1 MGSVVRLKDIAERAG
16 VSIVTVSKALSGQ
29 KGVSEEM
36 RQVIIQYANEMGYQS
51 PKEKERSSRVSYNIG
66 IILHNRFFD
75 EFNSFYGNVQSLI
88 TNEASKME
96 CFTTMEVVTDEM
108 EKEKILPQILEGNR
122 VDGYLVLGRLNKEYL
137 DFLDEESGIPCG
149 YVDFIIPGGNR
160 DCVISDSFYGTYQ
173 LTNYLFENGHR
184 KIAYVGT
191 ILATSSITDRYLGY
205 QKSMMEHGESIPK
218 EWIIDD
224 RDSATGKM
232 DIDRFFE
239 IPEHN
244 MPTAFVC
251 NCDLA
256 ASYLVRKLADR
267 GITCPN
273 DVSVVGFDNMA
284 YPGITEHS
292 FTTIEVDTKE
302 MAKKAVR
309 NLIHKISREYYRKG
323 VTIVVGKMIVRDS
336 VKKIG

>member
-1 MGSVVRLKDIAERAG
+1 MGNVVRLKDIAERAG

-36 RQVIIQYANEMGYQS
+36 RRQIIEYANEMGYQS
-51 PKEKERSSRVSYNIG
+51 PKDKERGSRVSYNIG
-66 IILHNRFFD
+66 ILLSSRFFD

-96 CFTTMEVVTDEM
+96 CFTTMEVITDAM
-108 EKEKILPQILEGNR
+108 QDDQILPGIIEDNR
-122 VDGYLVLGRLNKEYL
+122 VDGYLVLGRLNEDYL
-137 DFLDEESGIPCG
+137 NFLDEASDIPSG
-149 YVDFIIPGGNR
+149 YVDFIIPGANK
-160 DCVISDSFYGTYQ
+160 DCIISDSFYGTYQ
-173 LTNYLFENGHR
+173 LTNYLFEMGHR

-191 ILATSSITDRYLGY
+191 VLATSSITDRYLGY
-205 QKSMMEHGESIPK
+205 QKSMMEHGEEIPS

-224 RDSATGKM
+224 RDKITGKM
-232 DIDRFFE
+232 DVDRFFAL
-239 IPEHN
+239 PET

-256 ASYLVRKLADR
+256 ASYLVRKLSENGYR
-267 GITCPN
+267 CPE
-273 DVSVVGFDNMA
+273 DISVVGFDNMT

-302 MAKKAVR
+302 MARKAVR

-336 VKKIG
+336 VKKIN